1 MLSRIAYIL
10 SVIVL
15 CYSSFF
21 FYPRWN
27 KSATEA
33 TISWDVSG
41 YYWYLPATI
50 IYHDLKKISFKD
62 SILQKYRPT
71 NTDPQQ
77 SMPLDNGNFVM
88 KYSSGM
94 AFMYLPFFMV
104 SHVTAG
110 ILGYPQDGFST
121 PYQVGIQTAGLL
133 IGLLGLWYLR
143 KLLLL
148 FYNDKV
154 VGITLLLL
162 VIGTNYLNY
171 ASIDVG
177 MSHTWL
183 FTLYVFLLLNT
194 YYFYQSF
201 SYKYALRIGLLIG
214 LVTLTRP
221 TEIISLI
228 IPLLWGLDTPTLT
241 GIRNHIKNIFHHYK
255 KMILAVIAACLVV
268 SIQLFYWKYVS
279 GHWLVY
285 SYGGQTFSWL
295 HPHAYLYS
303 FNYRCGWLTYCPMM
317 LLAIVGFLP
326 FVRFGKHRTAI
337 IVFSFISYYIVS
349 AWDIW
354 WYGGRA
360 MVQSYAVMCIPLA
373 ATIDYILNKKIL
385 KIAFALAAS
394 LFTYLN
400 IWIFVQ
406 YHKGGLY
413 DSECMSKSYYWRVI
427 GRWSA
432 PESTKKLLDV
442 SDMYEGT
449 PQNINLLYFN
459 DFDTCTASNC
469 ISDSLSKGK
478 SIVLNKQFDHINSPK
493 IPYSPST
500 AGAWIRVTATFYS
513 KDAETYLWDLPSMSL
528 RLDNSEEYVIE
539 NTLRIGRF
547 LKSGEKKTIFFE
559 IKVPDKKAT
568 HVYAHVWNQ
577 YSKKDLIVDN
587 LKIEAFS
594 DK

>member
-41 YYWYLPATI
+41 YYWYLPATF

-77 SMPLDNGNFVM
+77 TMPLDNGNFVM

-94 AFMYLPFFMV
+94 ALMYLPFFTL
-104 SHVTAG
+104 SHFTAG

-183 FTLYVFLLLNT
+183 FTVYVFILLNT
-194 YYFYQSF
+194 HYFYQTF
-201 SYKYALRIGLLIG
+201 SYKHAFRIGLLVG
-214 LVTLTRP
+214 LATLTRP
-221 TEIISLI
+221 TEIISLL
-228 IPLLWGLDTPTLT
+228 IPLLWGIDVPSLK
-241 GIRNHIKNIFHHYK
+241 GISVQLRNIVVHYK
-255 KMILAVIAACLVV
+255 KMILAVLAASMVI

-279 GHWLVY
+279 GNWLVY

-317 LLAIVGFLP
+317 TLAIVGFLP

-360 MVQSYAVMCIPLA
+360 MVQSYAVLCIPLA
-373 ATIDYILNKKIL
+373 AIVDYARNKKIL
-385 KIAFALAAS
+385 SVAFILLAC
-394 LFTYLN
+394 LFSYLN

-406 YHKGGLY
+406 YHKDGLY
-413 DSECMSKSYYWRVI
+413 DGECMSKSYYWRVI

-432 PESTKKLLDV
+432 PTDTKKLLDV

-449 PQNINLLYFN
+449 PQNMKLLYFN
-459 DFDTCTASNC
+459 NFDTCTAPNC
-469 ISDSLSKGK
+469 VNDSIMNGK
-478 SIVLNKQFDHINSPK
+478 AILLNKQFDHINSHK
-493 IPYSPST
+493 IPYSPSKPGT
-500 AGAWIRVTATFYS
+500 WVRATATFYS
-513 KDAETYLWDLPSMSL
+513 KDAETYIWDLPSMAL
-528 RLDNSEEYVIE
+528 RLDDNDEYIIE

-547 LKSGEKKTIFFE
+547 LKSGEKKTVYFDIRVPNK
-559 IKVPDKKAT
+559 KVT
-568 HVYAHVWNQ
+568 SIHVYVWNQ
-577 YSKKDLIVDN
+577 FSKKDLVVDD
-587 LKIEAFS
+587 LKIEEFTN
-594 DK
+594 K

>member
-41 YYWYLPATI
+41 YYWYLPATF

-62 SILQKYRPT
+62 SILQKYQPT
-71 NTDPQQ
+71 YTDPQQ

-94 AFMYLPFFMV
+94 AFMYLPSFV
-104 SHVTAG
+104 ISHIAAG
-110 ILGYPQDGFST
+110 ILGYPQDGFSI
-121 PYQVGIQTAGLL
+121 PYQLGIQTAGLL

-154 VGITLLLL
+154 VAITLLLL

-183 FTLYVFLLLNT
+183 FTLYVFILLNT
-194 YYFYQSF
+194 HYFYQSF
-201 SYKYALRIGLLIG
+201 SYKHALRIGLLVG
-214 LVTLTRP
+214 LATLTRP
-221 TEIISLI
+221 TEIISLF
-228 IPLLWGLDTPTLT
+228 IPLLWGLDTPSTSA
-241 GIRNHIKNIFHHYK
+241 IKNQISNILLHYK
-255 KMILAVIAACLVV
+255 KMLLAIIAAALVI
-268 SIQLFYWKYVS
+268 SIQFIYWKYVS
-279 GHWLVY
+279 DKWLVY
-285 SYGGQTFSWL
+285 SYGGQSFSWL
-295 HPHAYLYS
+295 HPHAFLYS

-317 LLAIVGFLP
+317 ILSIVGFVP
-326 FVRFGKHRTAI
+326 FIRNGKHRTAI

-360 MVQSYAVMCIPLA
+360 MVQSYAVLSIPLA
-373 ATIDYILNKKIL
+373 AIINYISNKKTLSVLFIL
-385 KIAFALAAS
+385 IAS

-406 YHKGGLY
+406 YHKDGLY

-432 PESTKKLLDV
+432 PISTKKLLDV
-442 SDMYEGT
+442 NDMYEGT
-449 PQNINLLYFN
+449 PKNMKLLYLN
-459 DFDTCTASNC
+459 NFDTCTAINC
-469 ISDSLSKGK
+469 IENNNFNGK
-478 SIVLNKQFDHINSPK
+478 SIVLNKQFDHVNSHK
-493 IPYSPST
+493 IPYKPSKPGNWVR
-500 AGAWIRVTATFYS
+500 ATATFYS
-513 KDAETYLWDLPSMSL
+513 NDAETYIWDLPSMAL
-528 RLDNSEEYVIE
+528 RLDNNEEYVIE

-547 LKSGEKKTIFFE
+547 LKSGEKNTIYFD
-559 IKVPDKKAT
+559 IKVPDKKVT
-568 HVYAHVWNQ
+568 HIYVYVWNQ
-577 YSKKDLIVDN
+577 YSKKDLIVDD
-587 LKIEAFS
+587 LKIEEFTE
-594 DK
+594 